1 MIISLI
7 AAVDERGGIGRGG
20 RLPWHLSDDL
30 KNFRALTLGHHV
42 LMGRKT
48 YRSAQGK
55 MPGRKLMV
63 LSRDAGFRAD
73 DAITYAT
80 LDAAVEA
87 ARAAGEEEL
96 FVIGGAQIF
105 AQALPL
111 ASRFYLT
118 RVYTDAGCDTFFPE
132 FDMSAWKLSDQK
144 DFTAGEKNDFGF
156 SILVLE
162 KNSPKST

>member
-63 LSRDAGFRAD
+63 VSRDPGFRAD
-73 DAITYAT
+73 DAIIYPA
-80 LDAAVEA
+80 LEPAIEA
-87 ARAAGEEEL
+87 ARAAGEDEL
-96 FVIGGAQIF
+96 FVIGGAQVF

-111 ASRFYLT
+111 ATRFYLT
-118 RVYTDAGCDTFFPE
+118 RVYVDAGCDVFFPE
-132 FDMSAWKLSDQK
+132 FDISEWKLTEQR
-144 DFTAGEKNDFGF
+144 DFPAGEKNDYAF
-156 SILVLE
+156 SILLLE
-162 KNSPKST
+162 KR